1 MDRVRGPFLLLR
13 PRLLPRNGGE
23 TRLPDREAGCC
34 PGTAV
39 RPADPIAKRVVQQVL
54 PVCTTIWLCVM
65 VTTGSRGGHLGR
77 HPGLPLR
84 HRLNGSLAGNV
95 EGPLWDAGG

>member
-23 TRLPDREAGCC
+23 TRRPDREAGCC

-54 PVCTTIWLCVM
+54 PVCTTIWLCVW
-65 VTTGSRGGHLGR
+65 
-77 HPGLPLR
+77 LR
-84 HRLNGSLAGNV
+84 LIRVAAILADTQV
-95 EGPLWDAGG
+95 CLYATD